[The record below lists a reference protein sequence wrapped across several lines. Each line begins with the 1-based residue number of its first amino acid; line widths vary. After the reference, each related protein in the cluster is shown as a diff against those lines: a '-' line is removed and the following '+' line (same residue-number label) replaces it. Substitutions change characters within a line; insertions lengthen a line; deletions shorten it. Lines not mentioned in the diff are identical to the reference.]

1 MFPVRA
7 KFLPWALMALHT
19 VQGEDPFTDLLGI
32 FIGHVYYYLK
42 VVLPQT
48 KGYHLLKTPKW
59 VIEFVKAVELYN
71 AGGPQAPNN
80 WFTRQLQSLQAML
93 GIGGTYVGGGNR
105 ARNLERPNRNIPA
118 RDNLQQD
125 GNGARFRA
133 FAGQGHR
140 LG

>member
-1 MFPVRA
+1 M
-7 KFLPWALMALHT
+7 
-19 VQGEDPFTDLLGI
+19 
-32 FIGHVYYYLK
+32 
-42 VVLPQT
+42 
-48 KGYHLLKTPKW
+48 
-59 VIEFVKAVELYN
+59 VKAVELYN
-71 AGGPQAPNN
+71 VGGPQAPNN
-80 WFTRQLQSLQAML
+80 WFTRQLQTVQAML

-105 ARNLERPNRNIPA
+105 ALNLERPNRNIPA